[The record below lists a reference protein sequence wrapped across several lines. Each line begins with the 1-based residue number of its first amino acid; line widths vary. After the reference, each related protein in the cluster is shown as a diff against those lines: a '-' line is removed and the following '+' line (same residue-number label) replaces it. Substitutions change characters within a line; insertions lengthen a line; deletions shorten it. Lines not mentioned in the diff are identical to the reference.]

1 MTLLWFGTLDAVKA
15 FMGGDYEVAHVPTQ
29 AQEQVLADFG
39 KCSARY
45 EVPGRRDQLPVT
57 IPAVRAP

>member
-15 FMGGDYEVAHVPTQ
+15 FMGGDYEVAHVQ
-29 AQEQVLADFG
+29 AQAQVLADFG